1 MIYFSIAPVPTIST
15 LFPYTTLFRSD
26 FLKALGDRVQVAAG
40 EPAVSRKALGE
51 DQEIPAPLGPVCV
64 VHPEKAADV
73 DQPILLRAHRA
84 AVREAEH
91 LAGDG
96 RRALVL
102 IAGLPQLDEVRV
114 LGEPAGVQEERDTM
128 AMAQRAG

>member
-73 DQPILLRAHRA
+73 DQPDRKSTRLNSSHANISY
-84 AVREAEH
+84 AVFC
-91 LAGDG
+91 LKKKK
-96 RRALVL
+96 
-102 IAGLPQLDEVRV
+102 
-114 LGEPAGVQEERDTM
+114 
-128 AMAQRAG
+128 